1 MYRSSLRRRGVGKIL
16 DWGQSIF
23 SSREMMSIG
32 PLQARNATFST
43 FRHLRYSNI
52 LAIFF
57 AVFLLDIF
65 RSAISST
72 CDIFDMCSVCDN
84 CDISYYI
91 CLGYVGLLLF
101 TFISEFGI
109 VYVVA
114 PTLLLSYL
122 NLGRTTEFS
131 SHHHSHRLA
140 QR

>member
-1 MYRSSLRRRGVGKIL
+1 
-16 DWGQSIF
+16 
-23 SSREMMSIG
+23 
-32 PLQARNATFST
+32 
-43 FRHLRYSNI
+43 
-52 LAIFF
+52 
-57 AVFLLDIF
+57 
-65 RSAISST
+65 
-72 CDIFDMCSVCDN
+72 MCSVCDN